1 MSDSF
6 EAPWIVCSLLG
17 ASVHGTSQARRL
29 GWVAISFSRGTS
41 QPRDWTCV
49 PHMGKWILY
58 CWATREAPPFGI
70 QSQKTLRT
78 WEKPSVSKRKE
89 ILGNFLVVQWLGRGT
104 FITVAQVQLLVG
116 EQRSYK
122 LCGMVKKIKKKR
134 NRNSSADG
142 FYHIHLLA
150 HTHEFLK
157 FIDKGEGGTNWESN
171 TDIHTT
177 MSKVDS

>member
-1 MSDSF
+1 M
-6 EAPWIVCSLLG
+6 
-17 ASVHGTSQARRL
+17 
-29 GWVAISFSRGTS
+29 
-41 QPRDWTCV
+41 
-49 PHMGKWILY
+49 
-58 CWATREAPPFGI
+58 
-70 QSQKTLRT
+70 
-78 WEKPSVSKRKE
+78 
-89 ILGNFLVVQWLGRGT
+89 
-104 FITVAQVQLLVG
+104 AQVQLLVG

-122 LCGMVKKIKKKR
+122 LCGMVKKKKKK

>member
-1 MSDSF
+1 MGCHFLLQGNFPTQGLNLCPPHWQVD
-6 EAPWIVCSLLG
+6 SLLLSHQG
-17 ASVHGTSQARRL
+17 SPTFRNTKPKNTAHMRKAIRL
-29 GWVAISFSRGTS
+29 QKKRNSWEFPRG
-41 QPRDWTCV
+41 PV
-49 PHMGKWILY
+49 I
-58 CWATREAPPFGI
+58 
-70 QSQKTLRT
+70 RT
-78 WEKPSVSKRKE
+78 WHFHYCGPGSALGGRTK
-89 ILGNFLVVQWLGRGT
+89 ILQAMWHGQ
-104 FITVAQVQLLVG
+104 
-116 EQRSYK
+116 
-122 LCGMVKKIKKKR
+122 KKKKK